1 VAVVGGGGFVG
12 RALLARLALGSPVQQ
27 SERVSER
34 VRERVREGVREG
46 VPVEALCV
54 LDLLPPA
61 SSCDAV
67 KFYRVDVTEREQA
80 SVCVHV
86 CVCAC
91 VCMCVR
97 KCVVCVSVWCA

>member
-1 VAVVGGGGFVG
+1 MAVVGGGGFVG

-27 SERVSER
+27 SERV
-34 VRERVREGVREG
+34 RERVREE

-80 SVCVHV
+80 SVCVSACV
-86 CVCAC
+86 SACMCMCVCA
-91 VCMCVR
+91 
-97 KCVVCVSVWCA
+97 